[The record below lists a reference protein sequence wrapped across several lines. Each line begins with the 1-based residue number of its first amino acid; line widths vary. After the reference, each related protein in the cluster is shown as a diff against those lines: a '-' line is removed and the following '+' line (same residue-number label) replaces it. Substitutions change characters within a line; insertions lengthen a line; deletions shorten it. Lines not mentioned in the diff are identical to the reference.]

1 MKDLKELQPLLLEY
15 LLAGNA
21 AEALALAQKA
31 LDDGAKPMEFFEVCI
46 GPSLKDIGQRFETLD
61 IFLPEMVIAAEVV
74 QKVNEQVINPA
85 IEADNSE
92 EIISAGKVLLATVQ
106 GDLHDIG
113 KNMVDMMLQVNGYQV
128 INMGIDVPADTIVAK
143 AEEENVDIIGLS
155 ALLTTTLPYM
165 HDVISFLE
173 GKGIRHKY
181 KVIVGGAAPTPEY
194 TQEIG
199 ADGHGRNAAAA
210 VELCNQIMTIKA

>member
-1 MKDLKELQPLLLEY
+1 MKEIQTIFLETLLE
-15 LLAGNA
+15 GNSDGA
-21 AEALALAQKA
+21 VALAQDA
-31 LDDGAKPMEFFEVCI
+31 LDSGTKPMKFFEVCI
-46 GPSLKDIGQRFETLD
+46 GPSLKEIGQRFETLD

-85 IEADNSE
+85 IEADKSE
-92 EIISAGKVLLATVQ
+92 KVISVGKVLLATVQ

-128 INMGIDVPADTIVAK
+128 INMGVDIPADRIVAK

-165 HDVISFLE
+165 HDVISLLE
-173 GKGIRHKY
+173 GKGIRDKF

-194 TQEIG
+194 SQEIG
-199 ADGHGRNAAAA
+199 ADGHGRNAAGA
-210 VELCNQIMTIKA
+210 VELCNELMASMS

>member
-1 MKDLKELQPLLLEY
+1 MKEIQTIFLESLLE
-15 LLAGNA
+15 GNSDGA
-21 AEALALAQKA
+21 VALAQEA
-31 LDDGAKPMEFFEVCI
+31 LDNGTKPMEFFEVCI
-46 GPSLKDIGQRFETLD
+46 GPSLKEIGQRFETLE

-74 QKVNEQVINPA
+74 QKVNDQVINPA
-85 IEADNSE
+85 IEADKSE
-92 EIISAGKVLLATVQ
+92 KVISAGKVLLATVK

-128 INMGIDVPADTIVAK
+128 INMGIDVPADSIVAK

-173 GKGIRHKY
+173 GKGIRDKY

-210 VELCNQIMTIKA
+210 VELCNQIMASKS